1 MKGVILFA
9 DNKVLDEKTFE
20 NNLYKRLNSDA
31 EYVVLPINSL
41 DALEET
47 LKNISTFKALVLDWN
62 FERDTAGLEN
72 GLGIEIPKITP
83 ESLLLNTNIYSLIY
97 IYSQN
102 QLPEDVKGRL
112 KNRFGAKIY
121 FKTKG
126 IEDKVDGDANSIIR
140 DIEAFEFAN
149 KHMTIPFI
157 WSQAINKSV
166 QEIFI
171 ELEQADP
178 NWIKELRDTAKY
190 DGAEPTSEV
199 IDIFHHLLNESLIQ
213 NKSLR
218 DVLNAYDCTAERSAE
233 ENTAKLYRRIL
244 YSKIHPD
251 APIMTG
257 DIFKFTEDEF
267 GIVITPEC
275 EVGEKKDMYLEFL
288 VFKEDCINEF
298 LKKNHSYERG
308 IQVFDKIKTRHKD
321 SLRKIFNN
329 ETLSNHI
336 LPSFPFCDNICN
348 KSASID
354 FKTAFSIRSRS
365 DFENKRTEYKLNAPY
380 IHQLRQRYVAFFGKY
395 GVPAIPNSLREY
407 NLK

>member
-9 DNKVLDEKTFE
+9 DNRVLDEKTFE

-41 DALEET
+41 EALEET

-62 FERDTAGLEN
+62 FERDTTEIEN
-72 GLGIEIPKITP
+72 GFGIEIPKITP
-83 ESLLLNTNIYSLIY
+83 ESLLLNTDIYSLIY

-102 QLPEDVKGRL
+102 QIPEDVKSRL

-126 IEDKVDGDANSIIR
+126 IEDKVDGDANSIIQ
-140 DIEAFEFAN
+140 DIEAFECAN

-190 DGAEPTSEV
+190 DRAEPTSEV

-218 DVLNAYDCTAERSAE
+218 DVLNAYECTAERSAE

-275 EVGEKKDMYLEFL
+275 EVGVRKDNCLEFL
-288 VFKEDCINEF
+288 VFKEGNINEF
-298 LKKNHSYERG
+298 FKKTYSYERG
-308 IQVFDKIKTRHKD
+308 VQAFDKVKAKRKD
-321 SLRKIFNN
+321 DLRKIFNN
-329 ETLSNHI
+329 DALSKHI

-348 KSASID
+348 KPALIS
-354 FKTAFSIRSRS
+354 FKTAFSIRSKS
-365 DFENKRTEYKLNAPY
+365 DFENKRTDYKLNAPY

-395 GVPAIPNSLREY
+395 GVPAIPDSLREY